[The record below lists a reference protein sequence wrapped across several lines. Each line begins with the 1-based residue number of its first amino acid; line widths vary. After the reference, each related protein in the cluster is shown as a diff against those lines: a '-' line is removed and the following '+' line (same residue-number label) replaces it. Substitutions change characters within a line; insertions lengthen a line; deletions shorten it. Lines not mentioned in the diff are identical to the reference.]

1 MTEEQKAAAAE
12 RLAKARENRA
22 PAQNLYV
29 HESVRELPDD
39 HALSLKKV
47 RGWIKTQKDIRSSS
61 KVHWNSKKTL
71 SPEEK
76 KRRAEYLLADTY
88 VKNMEG
94 YLRTGTWLDLFYGE
108 YRGKRIKT
116 KCTTMAYYHDGPFQG
131 LPKRNVGTWYPDIST
146 QWTQE
151 LSLIHI

>member
-1 MTEEQKAAAAE
+1 MQSQQPTKIRKKRKPMTEEQKAAAAE

-47 RGWIKTQKDIRSSS
+47 RGWIKTQKDIRS
-61 KVHWNSKKTL
+61 
-71 SPEEK
+71 
-76 KRRAEYLLADTY
+76 
-88 VKNMEG
+88 
-94 YLRTGTWLDLFYGE
+94 
-108 YRGKRIKT
+108 
-116 KCTTMAYYHDGPFQG
+116 
-131 LPKRNVGTWYPDIST
+131 
-146 QWTQE
+146 